1 MCVRQLANR
10 VVAPARTLLV
20 GAVLTVTAS
29 SALCQGLPTLDYAG
43 RAGEKRPEL
52 LDRQSGS
59 PPAGITLPAPAV
71 PLGQSS
77 GIPSRSIL
85 VKKIVVTGS
94 TVFTPEE
101 ISKVTAPYENR
112 SLSMENLESLRRE
125 VTSLYV
131 TAGYIN
137 SGAIIP
143 AQGVTDGIIT
153 LRVVEGTLN
162 ALTVQGNT
170 WFSDSFI
177 RDRIELGVDVPLNI
191 NSLQSSLQLL
201 QQDQRFRSIHAELR
215 PGSEPGESHLSVRVE
230 EKPPVSL
237 WTAFNNYQSSS
248 IGAERGMATLTHLN
262 LTGHGDVLSVT
273 YGYSSG
279 LSPLIDTFYAL
290 PLNAYDTTLMFRYR
304 KNDNTTV
311 DKAFGPLDIVG
322 KTDGYELNL
331 RQPLYRSLTQE
342 FALSLA
348 IEQEFSDT
356 WLGGEPFSFSP
367 GTDNG
372 HAVVVPLRL
381 GMEWTHR
388 TRQEVI
394 AARSRFTFG
403 LNALGATHHGDDGVP
418 DGQFFAWLGQLQ
430 YTRILD
436 LADIQI
442 LGRIDI
448 QRATKPLLSMEQ
460 FGVGGRYT
468 VRGYRE
474 NLLVRDEA
482 LITSV
487 ESRIPLLQNY
497 SWADYLQFCQFFD
510 YGQARNVDAP
520 TATPSDLSSIGL
532 GLRWGTTLLKLPF
545 ELKGEAEIYWGY
557 QLRHL
562 DYYRYEGVQDNGIH
576 YQIALTGFF

>member
-1 MCVRQLANR
+1 MLVRHHANR
-10 VVAPARTLLV
+10 VGNPARTVLV
-20 GAVLTVTAS
+20 GLILTATVATAHS
-29 SALCQGLPTLDYAG
+29 QSLPTLDYSG
-43 RAGEKRPEL
+43 RSGEKRPEL

-59 PPAGITLPAPAV
+59 PPADITLPAP
-71 PLGQSS
+71 PIPHIQSS
-77 GIPSRSIL
+77 KIPSRSIL
-85 VKKIVVTGS
+85 VKRIVVTGS

-101 ISKVTAPYENR
+101 LGKITAPYENR
-112 SLSMENLESLRRE
+112 SLSMEDLESLRRA
-125 VTSLYV
+125 VTTLYV
-131 TAGYIN
+131 SAGYIN
-137 SGAIIP
+137 SGAVIP
-143 AQGVTDGIIT
+143 DQGVTDGLVT
-153 LRVVEGTLN
+153 LRVIEGTLN
-162 ALTVQGNT
+162 TITIQGT
-170 WFSDSFI
+170 KWFNEAFL
-177 RDRIELGVDVPLNI
+177 RDRIELGADVPLNI
-191 NSLQSSLQLL
+191 GPLQNSLQLL

-215 PGSEPGESHLSVRVE
+215 PGAEPGDSRLSVRVE
-230 EKPPVSL
+230 EKPPISL

-248 IGAERGMATLTHLN
+248 IGAERGMATLTHQN

-279 LSPLIDTFYAL
+279 LNPLIDTFYAL

-304 KNDNTTV
+304 KNNNTTV
-311 DKAFGPLDIVG
+311 DKVFGPLDIVG

-331 RQPLYRSLTQE
+331 RQPLYRSLSQE
-342 FALSLA
+342 FALSLS

-356 WLGGEPFSFSP
+356 YQGGEPTSFER

-403 LNALGATHHGDDGVP
+403 LNALGATHHGDETVP

-436 LADIQI
+436 LADIQ
-442 LGRIDI
+442 LLARIDI
-448 QRATKPLLSMEQ
+448 QRATKPLLSVEQ
-460 FGVGGRYT
+460 IAMGGRYT

-474 NLLVRDEA
+474 NLVVRDQA
-482 LITSV
+482 LITSL
-487 ESRIPLLQNY
+487 ESRIPLLQNI
-497 SWADYLQFCQFFD
+497 SWADYLQFCQFID
-510 YGQARNVDAP
+510 YGQASTVNAP

-532 GLRWGTTLLKLPF
+532 GLRWGAALLRLPF
-545 ELKGEAEIYWGY
+545 ELKAEAEIYWGY

-562 DYYRYEGVQDNGIH
+562 DYYRYEGLQDNGVH